1 MGAGARQALVPLL
14 LGTSTPRCPCPSL
27 SVPRALPNT
36 SANSPH
42 NKVASQRARLPC
54 RPAPRA
60 RAERATFAVSGCSR
74 GRRAGSAIWRPL
86 AKPIVS
92 LASVAN
98 SAATM
103 LREAPLREA
112 RTRNLEL
119 SSPMPQSSG
128 YGGLWPHVLKPSV
141 PPGPR
146 SVRRGLG
153 TGRERSCM
161 RRRSATIRSQAVLLE
176 CARRLRNW

>member
-42 NKVASQRARLPC
+42 NKVASQRARLPR

-92 LASVAN
+92 LASVAS
-98 SAATM
+98 SATTM

-128 YGGLWPHVLKPSV
+128 LWRLVAACPQALCAPR
-141 PPGPR
+141 PPRCAPR
-146 SVRRGLG
+146 LGHRKRTQLHAKTKRDDTQSGRLAGVRA
-153 TGRERSCM
+153 S
-161 RRRSATIRSQAVLLE
+161 S
-176 CARRLRNW
+176 